1 MNRGLSLLVAFG
13 LAGCTSFGP
22 GTVNRDRFDYTEAVA
37 ESWKRQMLLNLVKIR
52 YGDTPVFFDVGQ
64 IVSAYSIQSTF
75 SAAGSAN
82 LFTVA
87 SAHVGVPDASVGV
100 GAQGT
105 YIDRPTITYAPLAGE
120 RFARSLMT
128 PVPPVTILHFI
139 RAGYPVD
146 VVMRLFTQEV
156 NGVHNRHGG
165 DLAARPA
172 DSEFVALLE
181 GLLRIQTSGAIG
193 LRVHRIDREEA
204 TLITFRRKVEPDVE
218 EAMIDVRKLLG
229 LDPISREFK
238 VVYGALAAN
247 DKEIAILSRSV
258 LEVLIEL
265 SSYITV
271 PEAHV
276 TERRVA
282 ATSANESGPD
292 GSMPPLIHSATSVA
306 RPSDAFVA
314 VPYRGYWFWIDDRD
328 RPSKRLFTFLMF
340 VFSL

>member
-52 YGDTPVFFDVGQ
+52 YGDTPVFLDVGQ

-120 RFARSLMT
+120 RFAPSLLT

-139 RAGYPVD
+139 SR
-146 VVMRLFTQEV
+146 RLSR
-156 NGVHNRHGG
+156 GCR
-165 DLAARPA
+165 D
-172 DSEFVALLE
+172 
-181 GLLRIQTSGAIG
+181 
-193 LRVHRIDREEA
+193 A
-204 TLITFRRKVEPDVE
+204 TLHAGGEWSPQ
-218 EAMIDVRKLLG
+218 
-229 LDPISREFK
+229 P
-238 VVYGALAAN
+238 
-247 DKEIAILSRSV
+247 
-258 LEVLIEL
+258 
-265 SSYITV
+265 
-271 PEAHV
+271 
-276 TERRVA
+276 
-282 ATSANESGPD
+282 
-292 GSMPPLIHSATSVA
+292 
-306 RPSDAFVA
+306 
-314 VPYRGYWFWIDDRD
+314 
-328 RPSKRLFTFLMF
+328 
-340 VFSL
+340 